1 MSKSKKSR
9 PSSPSAELRELEED
23 ESEREEEAEVD
34 SEAEAES
41 KKKSSKKKKSKSKS
55 DDEPKPSK
63 KASKKPSTKASKK
76 AAKEEETD
84 EAVKKDE
91 DEDED
96 DDEDE
101 DEDEDARDEVG
112 FDIAQLREVAGE
124 FRKRNKRAPIASD
137 FAELLNVD
145 KKSATK
151 ALASLKKSYFKTAN
165 ERRRAKV
172 SGYRRLAKEAGFA
185 DMKPTDDEVD
195 DFINVSN
202 SGIDVLQPLLST
214 SDGLRLATFVPM
226 TPDATS
232 FDEAEFKARLALST
246 TTLPE
251 SAARELVANAE
262 AVFRGVVNGAVA
274 LTMTQ
279 RGTQRVQASSV
290 YHVVKPFADRMMF
303 SSVTPAPGLV
313 KFLKDE
319 APPVAPA
326 NSKEMK
332 SFLKRVPFSERGIGL
347 VTVANDDEHAVAVA
361 DRLSKANRKEAHK
374 NGTEFKKHHA
384 SIAKARAGLRP
395 TQK

>member
-63 KASKKPSTKASKK
+63 KASKKPSKKASKN

-84 EAVKKDE
+84 EAVK
-91 DEDED
+91 
-96 DDEDE
+96 EDE
-101 DEDEDARDEVG
+101 DEDEDARDEDG

-137 FAELLNVD
+137 MAELLNVD

-332 SFLKRVPFSERGIGL
+332 SFLKRVPFAERGIGL

-361 DRLSKANRKEAHK
+361 DRLSKANRKEAQK

-384 SIAKARAGLRP
+384 SIAKARVGLRP